1 MDVYLVR
8 HCQTSAPLGWCYGQT
23 DVPLA
28 PDWQTKLVTIQSGLP
43 SAALVFSSPLNRCLQ
58 LALALSDD
66 VQVDDRL
73 LELNFGAWENRL
85 FSALPEAELRDWC
98 EHYLDATPPGG
109 ESFTQLQQRVHAFY
123 QDLTALNAASV
134 VIVTHAG
141 VIRALLTIHQ
151 GISAEQAFA
160 LSVEFASVHR
170 LTL

>member
-8 HCQTSAPLGWCYGQT
+8 HCQTSASLGTCYGQT
-23 DVPLA
+23 DMPLA
-28 PDWQTKLVTIQSGLP
+28 PDWQQQLP
-43 SAALVFSSPLNRCLQ
+43 SIQCCLPSTALVFSSPLSRCLQ
-58 LALALSDD
+58 LAQALSDD
-66 VQVDDRL
+66 VRIDDRL
-73 LELNFGAWENRL
+73 VELNFGAWENRL

-98 EHYLDATPPGG
+98 EHYLDAAPPDG
-109 ESFTQLQQRVHAFY
+109 ESFTQLQQRVQAFY

-141 VIRALLTIHQ
+141 VIRALLTIHH

>member
-8 HCQTSAPLGWCYGQT
+8 HCQTCAPLGACYGQT

-28 PDWQTKLVTIQSGLP
+28 PDWQQQLP
-43 SAALVFSSPLNRCLQ
+43 SIQCCLPSTALVFSSPLSRCLQ
-58 LALALSDD
+58 LALALTDD
-66 VQVDDRL
+66 VHIDDRL

-85 FSALPEAELRDWC
+85 FSALPQAELRDWC
-98 EHYLDATPPGG
+98 DHYVDTAPPGG
-109 ESFTQLQQRVHAFY
+109 ESYRQLQQRVFAFY

-141 VIRALLTIHQ
+141 VIRALSAIHYGLT
-151 GISAEQAFA
+151 AEQAFE
-160 LSVEFASVHR
+160 LTIKFASVHR